1 MSTHLKLF
9 GLGVLVTLLV
19 FTVGWLGLR
28 PINDGSPRAISDLQ
42 PTATSRPVA
51 TATARPTDTATATQ
65 TTVPT
70 PTETATRA
78 PTRTATPHPTD
89 TAPAPTETS
98 TAEPATPT
106 ATVTPSPPPTKTMEP
121 TETPTAVLPAPL
133 PTSIP
138 VGTPDPTTVALQ
150 PTAIP
155 TPVLLLEQP
164 ADTVNIVLMGSD
176 IIGGVGRT
184 DSLILVSVDP
194 DLPSISMLSIP
205 RDLYVYV
212 PGWQMQ
218 RINTADPHGERV
230 GYPGG
235 GPGLV
240 KATIEYNLG
249 VRVHY
254 FARVDFEGFM
264 NIIDTLG
271 GVDVVVD
278 CELHDTFPDPDAEEG
293 VSDIDLEPGVHHLE
307 GKLALWYARSRWNT
321 SDFDRGRRQQRVLRG
336 AFAKIKQLDLLPKVP
351 ELWDELTQTI
361 QTDLSLGTALWLANV
376 LSRLDA
382 DTGLKS
388 RFIDGA
394 VLQPWRTPEGAA
406 VQLPIYERIGPLVA
420 EALAPPD
427 TARAR
432 QGVARVEV
440 LNGTVWPD
448 WVVLAADRLMWEGF
462 DVVSIGRADR
472 TDYASTVVLDMM
484 ERTKGSPV
492 YLLARVL
499 RINDANILQSKSL
512 VDFLP
517 PDEAVDPPEV
527 DFRVV
532 VGYDYAPCYRSYW
545 SNVNGSAP

>member
-205 RDLYVYV
+205 RDLYVYI